1 MSIYKRKGSDYYWYR
16 FMWNGELIRES
27 TRQGDGKVART
38 MESAHRTS
46 LAKGEVGIREK
57 KTIATLK
64 DFCAERVEPWAKARF
79 AETCLKNW
87 LWYRTG
93 IRALTAYRPLADA
106 HLDKITGELASE
118 FAAHRLRMGMQVSTA
133 NNSLRVL
140 RRILNLAVEWDTL
153 TSAAKVKVLPGERR
167 RERVLTC
174 EEEARYLAAAPEL
187 LASVAA
193 VLTDTGMRPEECF
206 RLRWENVTW
215 LNGRNGVLLVTRG
228 KTAAARRV
236 LPMTPRVRAVLESR
250 WNEAGRP
257 EEGWAWPRQTRSGHL
272 EPTSLRKPH
281 LRATADAG
289 VRPFVLYSLRHTFL
303 TRLGQSGCDVWTLA
317 RIAGHSSITVSARYV
332 HPSEDAVLDAMS
344 RMGGHNFG
352 HTQEIPLLDAGST
365 SLLKPM

>member
-1 MSIYKRKGSDYYWYR
+1 MSIYKRGGFYWYK
-16 FMWNGELIRES
+16 FMWYGKLVRES
-27 TRQGDGKVART
+27 TKQGNGQVARS

-57 KTIATLK
+57 KAIPTLK
-64 DFCAERVEPWAKARF
+64 DFCATRVEVWAKARF
-79 AETCLKNW
+79 AETCPKNW

-106 HLDKITGELASE
+106 RLDEITGELASE
-118 FAAHRLRMGMQVSTA
+118 FAAHRLRQKMQVSTA

-140 RRILNLAVEWDTL
+140 RRILNLAVEWDVL
-153 TSAAKVKVLPGERR
+153 ASAAKVKVLPGERR
-167 RERVLTC
+167 REMVVTR
-174 EEEARYLAAAPEL
+174 EEEARFLAASPEL
-187 LASVAA
+187 LASVAT
-193 VLTDTGMRPEECF
+193 VLADTGMRPEECF
-206 RLRWENVTW
+206 RLCWQDVTW

-250 WNEAGRP
+250 WREAGMP
-257 EEGWAWPRQTRSGHL
+257 EEGWAWPRKTRSGHL
-272 EPTSLRKPH
+272 EPSSLRKPH
-281 LRATADAG
+281 AKAMTDAK

-332 HPSEDAVLDAMS
+332 HPSEDAVLDAIT
-344 RMGGHNFG
+344 RLGGHKIG
-352 HTQEIPLLDAGST
+352 HNQETPQLDAGST
-365 SLLKPM
+365 PLLKSM